1 MLEMEYQYY
10 KSHEE
15 EFVREHE
22 GKYLG
27 IVGQEVVGI
36 FDTELEAYATLKKRY
51 GLGKFLLQQ
60 AIPPQQGRIQRYHSR
75 VALH

>member
-15 EFVREHE
+15 ELVRDHD
-22 GKYLG
+22 GKFLG

-36 FDTELEAYATLKKRY
+36 FHTELEAYASLKKKY

-60 AIPPQQGRIQRYHSR
+60 AIPAQQDRIQRYHSR

>member
-1 MLEMEYQYY
+1 MLEVEYQYY
-10 KSHEE
+10 KSREAD
-15 EFVREHE
+15 FVRDHE

-27 IVGQEVVGI
+27 IVGQNVVGV
-36 FDTELEAYATLKKRY
+36 FDTELEAYANLKKTY

-60 AIPPQQGRIQRYHSR
+60 AIPVQQDRIQRYHSR